1 MTIRSIAAAA
11 AVAAALLAG
20 PAQAQTPHPCAGD
33 AVEHA
38 RKLLAFHFDD
48 DTADMTVDEAIKPV
62 GTVKAL
68 RGEGRFD
75 VLEVWG
81 FIYKAQYRMHFLYAQ
96 IPGDCVLMGQEL
108 LEASDPY

>member
-1 MTIRSIAAAA
+1 MRIRSIAAAT
-11 AVAAALLAG
+11 AVVAALLAG

-38 RKLLAFHFDD
+38 RKLLAFHFDEDTPDVSVD
-48 DTADMTVDEAIKPV
+48 DAVKSV

-81 FIYKAQYRMHFLYAQ
+81 FIYKAEYRMHFLYAQ
-96 IPGDCVLMGQEL
+96 IPGTCALMGQEI